1 MDDIMVKKS
10 IPAIPET
17 STREQPDGV
26 WLWGL
31 GSTAEELQRE
41 WVALAGGERIAR
53 LSRQPIHVSSSEAQ
67 PQTTARKGTWFSVN
81 KKPAELSASLRR
93 PLRVATIY
101 KMGSLFGR
109 KSRSF
114 ET

>member
-1 MDDIMVKKS
+1 VVRAERDRLTES
-10 IPAIPET
+10 
-17 STREQPDGV
+17 G
-26 WLWGL
+26 GL

-81 KKPAELSASLRR
+81 KKPAELSASLLR
-93 PLRVATIY
+93 PLRVRDDLQNESIVWKKEPQFRNLT
-101 KMGSLFGR
+101 
-109 KSRSF
+109 
-114 ET
+114 